1 MVPYEFNRRW
11 RLTTP
16 GIVVVTEAVW
26 PGERRANEP
35 VSKGVPPSICV
46 PVGGAMY
53 RSDSGR
59 LATALSEMV
68 VKPVVGAGAG
78 CTARA
83 AARAIDAIPRARQA
97 HDPTTHR
104 TASNSSGGH
113 FTSAILQD

>member
-1 MVPYEFNRRW
+1 M
-11 RLTTP
+11 
-16 GIVVVTEAVW
+16 TEAVW

-78 CTARA
+78 CTVCA
-83 AARAIDAIPRARQA
+83 AAGAIDAIPRASPA
-97 HDPTTHR
+97 HVPTTQR
-104 TASNSSGGH
+104 TARKFTGAH
-113 FTSAILQD
+113 FMGATLRLG